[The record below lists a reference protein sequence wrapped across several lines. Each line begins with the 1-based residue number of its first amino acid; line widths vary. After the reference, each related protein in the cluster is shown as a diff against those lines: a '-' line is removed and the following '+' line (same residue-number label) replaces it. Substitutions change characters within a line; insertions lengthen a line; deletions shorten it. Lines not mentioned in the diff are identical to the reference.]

1 MTTRCQVPQPDG
13 WMCARGEH
21 RAGTPCAP
29 ARVGG
34 RVVPTWKAPPYTA
47 AARELEALREWWV
60 TTAAGD
66 IDGSLDK
73 LREYGGDGPAVDLLT
88 TGDFLAR
95 ACGWNDY
102 SEQDA
107 IELAIA
113 FYLVSKVGRWQA
125 AILSGQRPSDDTLLD
140 ITYYSMMARRN
151 REVGAWP
158 WPAGEGAPR

>member
-1 MTTRCQVPQPDG
+1 MNDDQHDHEGDAVTVASQHEEDG
-13 WMCARGEH
+13 PMWASEGE
-21 RAGTPCAP
+21 RIQAGGGVNPP
-29 ARVGG
+29 GLVGDRDLQGLRV
-34 RVVPTWKAPPYTA
+34 
-47 AARELEALREWWV
+47 WWL

-66 IDGSLDK
+66 IDGSLSK
-73 LREYGGDGPAVDLLT
+73 LREYGGDGPAVDLVT

-125 AILSGQRPSDDTLLD
+125 AILNGSRPSDDTLFD
-140 ITYYSMMARRN
+140 ITYYAMMARRN
-151 REVGAWP
+151 RAVGAWP
-158 WPAGEGAPR
+158 WPAGEGTPC